1 MPKGGYRPNAGRPRK
16 ALGEPQV
23 DSGLSIEEEAE
34 ALGLTPLE
42 YMIKVMNDGGADPLR
57 RDRMAI
63 AAAPYL
69 HPKAGEQTG
78 KKAEREARAKT
89 AQNGT
94 EWEDLLSGPKLQ

>member
-23 DSGLSIEEEAE
+23 DSGLSI
-34 ALGLTPLE
+34 
-42 YMIKVMNDGGADPLR
+42 ADPLR